1 LLKDYREEDMT
12 PRSQPEQVRALA
24 YLKRK
29 GTDAPIELLRQR
41 IADAFADFETMIASV
56 PPSLHR
62 QSPAPNRW
70 SAQEVVDHLIESHRP
85 AVEQLELLL
94 KGLTPETGAVPASLQ
109 STDPLSRNW
118 DELVAELK
126 HIHASLI
133 SLLEDA
139 SDSCSLEVRVPV
151 TMVIKVG
158 EPDEKQD
165 SVQWEEQLDWK
176 AFAQTLRVHT
186 IEHRSQIERTL
197 RELSNSAAPEESR
210 VK

>member
-1 LLKDYREEDMT
+1 MT
-12 PRSQPEQVRALA
+12 PLPRPEQVRALA

-41 IADAFADFETMIASV
+41 ITEAFADFEKMIASV
-56 PPSLHR
+56 PPSLR
-62 QSPAPNRW
+62 LRSPGPDRW

-85 AVEQLELLL
+85 AVAQLESLL
-94 KGLTPETGAVPASLQ
+94 KALTPETGAVPPSLQ
-109 STDPLSRNW
+109 SADPLSRNW

-126 HIHASLI
+126 QIHASLI
-133 SLLEDA
+133 SLLEGA

-151 TMVIKVG
+151 TMVMKADDRSG
-158 EPDEKQD
+158 PHA
-165 SVQWEEQLDWK
+165 SVQWEERLDWK

-197 RELSNSAAPEESR
+197 RELSDSVVGAESR
-210 VK
+210 V

>member
-1 LLKDYREEDMT
+1 MT
-12 PRSQPEQVRALA
+12 PLPRPEQVRARA

-56 PPSLHR
+56 PPSLHQR
-62 QSPAPNRW
+62 SPAPDRW

-85 AVEQLELLL
+85 AVAQLESLL

-126 HIHASLI
+126 RIDASLI

-151 TMVIKVG
+151 TMVMKADDRLG
-158 EPDEKQD
+158 PQD

-197 RELSNSAAPEESR
+197 RELSDSVAGAESR
-210 VK
+210 V

>member
-1 LLKDYREEDMT
+1 MT
-12 PRSQPEQVRALA
+12 PLPRPEQVRALA

-41 IADAFADFETMIASV
+41 IADAFADFEKMIASV

-62 QSPAPNRW
+62 RSLAPGRW
-70 SAQEVVDHLIESHRP
+70 SAQEVVDHLIQSHRP
-85 AVEQLELLL
+85 AIAQLEALL
-94 KGLTPETGAVPASLQ
+94 KGLTPESGALPASLQ

-133 SLLEDA
+133 SLLDDA

-151 TMVIKVG
+151 TMVMKADDPLG
-158 EPDEKQD
+158 PQD
-165 SVQWEEQLDWK
+165 RVQWEEQLDWK

-186 IEHRSQIERTL
+186 IEHRSQIELTL
-197 RELSNSAAPEESR
+197 RELSDSAAPEESR

>member
-1 LLKDYREEDMT
+1 MT
-12 PRSQPEQVRALA
+12 PLPRPEQVRALA

-62 QSPAPNRW
+62 RSPAPDRW

-85 AVEQLELLL
+85 AVAQLESLL

-151 TMVIKVG
+151 TMVMKADDRLG
-158 EPDEKQD
+158 RQG

-197 RELSNSAAPEESR
+197 RELSDSAAPEESR

>member
-1 LLKDYREEDMT
+1 MT
-12 PRSQPEQVRALA
+12 LRPEQVRALA

-56 PPSLHR
+56 PPSLRR
-62 QSPAPNRW
+62 QSPAPGRW
-70 SAQEVVDHLIESHRP
+70 SAQEIVDHLIQSHRP
-85 AVEQLELLL
+85 AAVQLESLL

-109 STDPLSRNW
+109 SADPLSRNW
-118 DELVAELK
+118 DELVVELK
-126 HIHASLI
+126 HIHGSLM
-133 SLLEDA
+133 SLLKDA
-139 SDSCSLEVRVPV
+139 SDSCSLEIRVPV
-151 TMVIKVG
+151 TMVMKADDPLG
-158 EPDEKQD
+158 PQD

-197 RELSNSAAPEESR
+197 RELSDAAVGAESR
-210 VK
+210 V

>member
-1 LLKDYREEDMT
+1 MT
-12 PRSQPEQVRALA
+12 QLPRPEQVRALA

-56 PPSLHR
+56 PPALHR
-62 QSPAPNRW
+62 RSPGPGRW
-70 SAQEVVDHLIESHRP
+70 SAQEIVDHLIQSHRP
-85 AVEQLELLL
+85 AVVQLQSLL

-118 DELVAELK
+118 DELVAELE

-133 SLLEDA
+133 SLLDDA

-151 TMVIKVG
+151 TLVIKVG
-158 EPDEKQD
+158 ESGEPQD
-165 SVQWEEQLDWK
+165 SVQWVEPLDWK

-186 IEHRSQIERTL
+186 IGHRSQIERTL
-197 RELSNSAAPEESR
+197 RELSNSVVGAESCI
-210 VK
+210 

>member
-1 LLKDYREEDMT
+1 MT
-12 PRSQPEQVRALA
+12 PPPRPEQVRALT

-29 GTDAPIELLRQR
+29 GTDAPIQLLRQR

-62 QSPAPNRW
+62 QSPAPDRW

-85 AVEQLELLL
+85 AITQLESLL
-94 KGLTPETGAVPASLQ
+94 KGLKPETGAVPSSLQ

-139 SDSCSLEVRVPV
+139 SDSCSLELRVPV
-151 TMVIKVG
+151 TMVMKADDPLG
-158 EPDEKQD
+158 PQD
-165 SVQWEEQLDWK
+165 KVQWEEQLDWK

-197 RELSNSAAPEESR
+197 RELSDSAAPGESR

>member
-1 LLKDYREEDMT
+1 MT
-12 PRSQPEQVRALA
+12 PPPRPEQFRALA
-24 YLKRK
+24 YLRRK
-29 GTDAPIELLRQR
+29 GTDAPIQLLRQR

-62 QSPAPNRW
+62 RSPAPDRW
-70 SAQEVVDHLIESHRP
+70 SAQEIVDHLIQSHRP
-85 AVEQLELLL
+85 AITQLESLL
-94 KGLTPETGAVPASLQ
+94 KGLTPETGAIPSSLK

-139 SDSCSLEVRVPV
+139 SDSCSLELRVPV
-151 TMVIKVG
+151 MMVMKADDPLG
-158 EPDEKQD
+158 PQD
-165 SVQWEEQLDWK
+165 KVQWEEQLDWK

-186 IEHRSQIERTL
+186 IEHQSQIERTL
-197 RELSNSAAPEESR
+197 RELSDSAPP
-210 VK
+210 

>member
-1 LLKDYREEDMT
+1 MT
-12 PRSQPEQVRALA
+12 PLPRPEQVRALA
-24 YLKRK
+24 YLKCK

-56 PPSLHR
+56 PPSLQR
-62 QSPAPNRW
+62 RSPAPDRW

-85 AVEQLELLL
+85 AITQLESLL
-94 KGLTPETGAVPASLQ
+94 KGLTPETGAVPSSLQ

-118 DELVAELK
+118 DELVAELTN
-126 HIHASLI
+126 IHGSLI

-139 SDSCSLEVRVPV
+139 SDSCSLELRVPV
-151 TMVIKVG
+151 TMVMKAEDPLG
-158 EPDEKQD
+158 PQD
-165 SVQWEEQLDWK
+165 KVQWEEQLDWK

-197 RELSNSAAPEESR
+197 RELSDSAAPEESR
-210 VK
+210 FK

>member
-1 LLKDYREEDMT
+1 MT
-12 PRSQPEQVRALA
+12 PLPRPEQVRALA

-41 IADAFADFETMIASV
+41 IADAFAEFETMIASV
-56 PPSLHR
+56 PPSLQR
-62 QSPAPNRW
+62 RSPAPDRW

-85 AVEQLELLL
+85 AITQLESLF
-94 KGLTPETGAVPASLQ
+94 KGLTPETGAVPSSLQ

-133 SLLEDA
+133 SLLEGA
-139 SDSCSLEVRVPV
+139 SDSCSLELRVPV
-151 TMVIKVG
+151 TMVMKADDPLG
-158 EPDEKQD
+158 PQD
-165 SVQWEEQLDWK
+165 KQWEEQLDWK

-186 IEHRSQIERTL
+186 IEHRYQIERTL
-197 RELSNSAAPEESR
+197 RELSDSAAPGESR
-210 VK
+210 IK

>member
-1 LLKDYREEDMT
+1 MT
-12 PRSQPEQVRALA
+12 PLPRPEQVRALD

-29 GTDAPIELLRQR
+29 GSDAPIELLRQR

-56 PPSLHR
+56 PPALRR
-62 QSPAPNRW
+62 QSPAPGRW
-70 SAQEVVDHLIESHRP
+70 SAQEIVDHLIQSHRP
-85 AVEQLELLL
+85 AVVQLESLL
-94 KGLTPETGAVPASLQ
+94 KGLIPETGAVPASLQ
-109 STDPLSRNW
+109 STDPLARNW

-126 HIHASLI
+126 HINASLI

-139 SDSCSLEVRVPV
+139 SDSCSLEVRARV
-151 TMVIKVG
+151 TMVMKADDPLG
-158 EPDEKQD
+158 PQD
-165 SVQWEEQLDWK
+165 SVQWEERLDWK

-197 RELSNSAAPEESR
+197 RELSDSVAPEASR